1 MIARR
6 RVLLYLTEEQYLALK
21 QLAGEKG
28 SMAKVVREWIDAASP
43 PGPSAH
49 PVADH
54 VPRGKKD
61 SGKAIARGSRVR
73 SSRQR

>member
-43 PGPSAH
+43 SGPSAH

-54 VPRGKKD
+54 VPGGKKE
-61 SGKAIARGSRVR
+61 SGKAISRGSRVKSTQPR
-73 SSRQR
+73 